1 MFAIK
6 SMQGAE
12 GDRIMG
18 LLDGKVAIVTG
29 GTSGIGKRI
38 AEVFVE
44 QGAKVVIAARREEEG
59 RQVQSVLGERARF
72 QRTDVADAVQVKA
85 MVDYAMGCFGQID
98 CLVNNAGSP
107 SPMVSILDVDMDD
120 FDRVMAINVR
130 GVMLGMKTV
139 VPHMLRRASGSI
151 INMSSGAAFRTGFIA
166 HTYAASKAAVT
177 QLTRTV
183 AAEVGDKGVRVNSI
197 SPGAIATGI
206 FGKNAGVEGSQAD
219 KVLDVVKESFA
230 TLQPVPRSGVADDI
244 ANAAVFLASDLASF
258 VHGHDLVV
266 DGGITLGGFQW
277 KQGLELR
284 KGLYDKIKEIVER
297 LST

>member
-1 MFAIK
+1 
-6 SMQGAE
+6 
-12 GDRIMG
+12 MG
-18 LLDGKVAIVTG
+18 LLEGKVAIVTG

-38 AEVFVE
+38 VETFVE
-44 QGAKVVIAARREEEG
+44 HGAKVVIAARREEEG
-59 RQVQSVLGERARF
+59 RQVQSELGERTRF
-72 QRTDVADAVQVKA
+72 QRTDVADADQVKA
-85 MVDYAMGCFGQID
+85 MIDYAMECFGQID

-107 SPMVSILDVDMDD
+107 SPMVSILDVDMEN

-139 VPHMLRRASGSI
+139 MPHMMQRGSGSI
-151 INMSSGAAFRTGFIA
+151 INMSSGAAFRTGLTA

-183 AAEVGDKGVRVNSI
+183 AAEVGDQGVRVNSI

-230 TLQPVPRSGVADDI
+230 ALQPIQRSGLAEDI
-244 ANAAVFLASDLASF
+244 ANAALFLASDLASF
-258 VHGHDLVV
+258 IHGHDLVV

-277 KQGLELR
+277 KQGLEIR
-284 KGLYDKIKEIVER
+284 AGLYNRIKETVER
-297 LST
+297 LNS